1 MNGSMTGSVARRVAL
16 RGVGV
21 LVLSLAAVGVGT
33 GTVLHVQRVS
43 ALDQALLAAAHGHA
57 HPEVESDWE
66 VEHSDAPFDTWIVR
80 RDDPRVPVDAVLEV
94 LRREEQVTIDAGDER
109 IVLLPVEDEQ
119 NDRHL
124 VVAAAAPRM
133 TLART
138 IGSFAIAYLGLS
150 IVVTG
155 LASIVLVWTVREAF
169 APVRRAR
176 EEAEQVLGL
185 GQGVRLTED
194 APQEV
199 QALLVAINGL
209 LERLDLAWAAQG
221 RFTAEAA
228 HELRTPVAAM
238 LGELDVTLR
247 REHTVEEYREVLE
260 SSRAEVLRLA
270 RIVEALTALARLDAG
285 EAERGRELVRARE
298 LASAALDS
306 ERPALDAAHCAVSLE
321 IEADSELDVNAPLV
335 ELAIANLLRNAAK
348 HAPGGPVVLRVRR
361 RSRHA
366 LFEIDDSGG
375 GVVEPEAMFDRFAR
389 AGDARAQDREGL
401 GLGLPLA
408 REVARRHGGDCTLA
422 PGPSGGTRA
431 TLSIEG

>member
-1 MNGSMTGSVARRVAL
+1 MTGSIARRVAL
-16 RGVGV
+16 RGVGI
-21 LVLSLAAVGVGT
+21 LALSLAAVGIGT
-33 GTVLHVQRVS
+33 GTVLHVQRVR

-57 HPEVESDWE
+57 HPEVDSDWD
-66 VEHSDAPFDTWIVR
+66 VEHSEAPFDTWIVHR
-80 RDDPRVPVDAVLEV
+80 NDPRVPTDAVVEV
-94 LRREEQVTIDAGDER
+94 VRREVQLTIDAGDER
-109 IVLLPVEDEQ
+109 IVLLPVEDDE

-124 VVAAAAPRM
+124 VIAAAAPKM

-138 IGSFAIAYLGLS
+138 IGPFVVAYLALS

-155 LASIVLVWTVREAF
+155 VASVVLIWTVRGAF

-199 QALLVAINGL
+199 QPLLVAINGL
-209 LERLDLAWAAQG
+209 LERLDIAWAAQG

-238 LGELDVTLR
+238 LGELDVALR
-247 REHTVEEYREVLE
+247 RQHSADEYRAVLV
-260 SSRAEVLRLA
+260 SSRSEVLRLA

-306 ERPALDAAHCAVSLE
+306 ERSALAAAHCTLSLE
-321 IEADSELDVNAPLV
+321 VETDTELEVNAALV

-348 HAPGGPVVLRVRR
+348 HAPGGPVVLRVKRH
-361 RSRHA
+361 SRHA
-366 LFEIDDSGG
+366 VFEVDDAGP
-375 GVVEPEAMFDRFAR
+375 GVNEPEAMFDRFAR

-408 REVARRHGGDCTLA
+408 REVARRHGGDCTLEA
-422 PGPSGGTRA
+422 APSGGTRA
-431 TLSIEG
+431 TLSIKG

>member
-1 MNGSMTGSVARRVAL
+1 MIGSVAHRVAL
-16 RGVGV
+16 RGVGI
-21 LVLSLAAVGVGT
+21 LVMSLAAVGVGT
-33 GTVLHVQRVS
+33 GTVLHVQRVR

-57 HPEVESDWE
+57 HPQVDSDWE
-66 VEHSDAPFDTWIVR
+66 VEHSEAPFDTWIVR
-80 RDDPRVPVDAVLEV
+80 RDTPRVPKDAVV
-94 LRREEQVTIDAGDER
+94 AVVRREVQLTIDVGDER
-109 IVLLPVEDEQ
+109 IVLLPVEDDE

-138 IGSFAIAYLGLS
+138 IGPFTIAYLVLS

-155 LASIVLVWTVREAF
+155 LASFVLTWTVRGAF

-209 LERLDLAWAAQG
+209 LERLDVAWAAQG

-238 LGELDVTLR
+238 LGELDVALR
-247 REHTVEEYREVLE
+247 REHTAEEYRGVLE
-260 SSRAEVLRLA
+260 SSRSEVLRLA
-270 RIVEALTALARLDAG
+270 RIVEALTALARLDSG

-298 LASAALDS
+298 LAFMALNS
-306 ERPALDAAHCAVSLE
+306 ERPALDAAGCSVSLE
-321 IEADSELDVNAPLV
+321 VEADSELEVNAPLV
-335 ELAIANLLRNAAK
+335 GLALANLLRNAAR

-361 RSRHA
+361 GGGHA
-366 LFEIDDSGG
+366 VFEVDDTGP
-375 GVVEPEAMFDRFAR
+375 GVVEPEVMFDRFAR
-389 AGDARAQDREGL
+389 AGSARARDHEGL

-408 REVARRHGGDCTLA
+408 REVARRHGGDCTLESRPA
-422 PGPSGGTRA
+422 GGTRA